1 MTEKNIFKNLL
12 LEKNIIIF
20 PNMLNRNIESSILT
34 KLSKKYEGKCTTE
47 GFIKNESIKI
57 FDRSIGRLSGSNFR
71 GTVEYKVL
79 FSADIC
85 NPVNGEL
92 VKCTVLNINRLGV
105 LAENGPLSI
114 IIPKDYHDD
123 KSLFKKIEVNDVI
136 LVEVVGKRFE
146 INDTKISVIGRLA
159 DESVK
164 NGNLVKIKKV
174 KSNRKKIKVDEISDT
189 VDTDDSDED
198 TDSED
203 IYSDVDSMESGE
215 DEDSMTDMAEE
226 DEEEMTDNL
235 MDNNSEMQE
244 KLVELGEDDSDPEY
258 LVEEEEGSDDFTYEK

>member
-20 PNMLNRNIESSILT
+20 PNMLNRNIENSILT

-71 GTVEYKVL
+71 GTVEYKIL

-92 VKCTVLNINRLGV
+92 IKCTVLNINRLGV

-114 IIPKDYHDD
+114 IIPKDYHED
-123 KSLFKKIEVNDVI
+123 KSVFKKIEVNDVI
-136 LVEVVGKRFE
+136 LIEVVGKRFE

-159 DESVK
+159 EDSVK
-164 NGNLVKIKKV
+164 NGDLVKIKKI
-174 KSNRKKIKVDEISDT
+174 KRDKKKINVDEISDM
-189 VDTDDSDED
+189 TDDSDTE
-198 TDSED
+198 SEEL
-203 IYSDVDSMESGE
+203 YSDVDSQESGE
-215 DEDSMTDMAEE
+215 DEDSMIDMAEE
-226 DEEEMTDNL
+226 NEEEMTDDL
-235 MDNNSEMQE
+235 MDDNSEMQE

-258 LVEEEEGSDDFTYEK
+258 LIEEEEGSEDFTYEK

>member
-20 PNMLNRNIESSILT
+20 PNMLNRNIENSILT

-71 GTVEYKVL
+71 GTVEYKIL

-92 VKCTVLNINRLGV
+92 IKCTVLNINRLGV

-114 IIPKDYHDD
+114 IIPKDYHED
-123 KSLFKKIEVNDVI
+123 KSVFKKIEVNDVI

-159 DESVK
+159 EDSVK
-164 NGNLVKIKKV
+164 NGDLVKIKKI
-174 KSNRKKIKVDEISDT
+174 KRDKKKINVDEISDM
-189 VDTDDSDED
+189 TDDSDTE
-198 TDSED
+198 SEEL
-203 IYSDVDSMESGE
+203 YSDVDSQESGE
-215 DEDSMTDMAEE
+215 DEDSMIDMAEE
-226 DEEEMTDNL
+226 NEEEMTDDL
-235 MDNNSEMQE
+235 MDDNSEMQE

-258 LVEEEEGSDDFTYEK
+258 LIEEEEGSEDFTYEK

>member
-20 PNMLNRNIESSILT
+20 PNMLNRNIENSILT

-71 GTVEYKVL
+71 GTVEYKIL

-92 VKCTVLNINRLGV
+92 IKCTVLNINRLGV

-114 IIPKDYHDD
+114 IIPKDYHED
-123 KSLFKKIEVNDVI
+123 KSVFKKIEVNDVI

-159 DESVK
+159 EDSVK
-164 NGNLVKIKKV
+164 NGDLVK
-174 KSNRKKIKVDEISDT
+174 SKKIKRDKKKINVDEISDM
-189 VDTDDSDED
+189 TDDSDTE
-198 TDSED
+198 SEEL
-203 IYSDVDSMESGE
+203 YSDVDSQESGE
-215 DEDSMTDMAEE
+215 DEDSMIDMAEE
-226 DEEEMTDNL
+226 NEEEMTDDL
-235 MDNNSEMQE
+235 MDDNSEMQE

-258 LVEEEEGSDDFTYEK
+258 LIEEEEGSEDFTYEK

>member
-20 PNMLNRNIESSILT
+20 PNKLNRNIENSILT

-47 GFIKNESIKI
+47 GFIKNDSIKI
-57 FDRSIGRLSGSNFR
+57 FDRSIGKLSGSNFR
-71 GTVEYKVL
+71 GTVEYKIL

-92 VKCTVLNINRLGV
+92 IKCTVLNINRLGI

-114 IIPKDYHDD
+114 IIPKDYHED
-123 KSLFKKIEVNDVI
+123 KSIFKKIEVNDII
-136 LVEVVGKRFE
+136 LVEVIGKRFE

-159 DESVK
+159 EESVK
-164 NGNLVKIKKV
+164 SGNLIKIKKV
-174 KSNRKKIKVDEISDT
+174 KRNKKKIIVDEISDMS
-189 VDTDDSDED
+189 DDSDTE
-198 TDSED
+198 SEEL
-203 IYSDVDSMESGE
+203 YSDVNSQESGE
-215 DEDSMTDMAEE
+215 DEDSMIDMAEE
-226 DEEEMTDNL
+226 DEEEMTDDL
-235 MDNNSEMQE
+235 MDDNSEMQV

-258 LVEEEEGSDDFTYEK
+258 LVEEQEGFDDFTYEK